1 MKKLHIA
8 TIVLFFVLLLIP
20 IATFEW
26 REGVISE
33 IDNRMLT
40 ENPFAQQD
48 LSYLDFAREVKNYV
62 EDRIGLRSEMIRIYT
77 RLNDKL
83 FGEMVHPSYIYGQD
97 GYVFFNQ
104 TGEGAE
110 CTEYHREFAAMV
122 AKIQAYCEQR
132 KIPFLFVFEPAKT
145 TVLSDKLA
153 KGVNY
158 NNGWVDKFF
167 ALLDE
172 YGVNYVNNTK
182 LLEDKTA
189 AGEVVFNQKYN
200 AGHWNDLGAYYG
212 MNQVLLALQSD
223 FPALHINTPEDFTV
237 TQKLNTSLMVSEFP
251 IEEYEPIYT
260 GRTEVLDITDTF
272 HDEVSLHPQYRAFAY
287 RQNPEQM
294 ASGAPRVLV
303 FQGSYVNGMGYKFLA
318 NSFGEYIAVH
328 DYQNVMNF
336 EYYCNLF
343 QPECVIFEVA
353 EYTFSDTYFDLD
365 GMKRVDLNPVLT
377 EYEDL
382 PQTEKSIDDI
392 TVTTAR
398 GEALTVET
406 LSSLPQDTGYVYL
419 IMNGIT
425 YDLPQLEDGIYS
437 LTVRNEDYHADDIT
451 VVALDTALTGKTVY
465 Q

>member
-8 TIVLFFVLLLIP
+8 TIVLFFTLLLIP
-20 IATFEW
+20 IVTFEW
-26 REGVISE
+26 KENVVSE
-33 IDNRMLT
+33 IDNRMLA
-40 ENPFAQQD
+40 ENPFAQQN
-48 LSYLDFAREVKNYV
+48 LSYLDYIREIGNYV
-62 EDRIGLRSEMIRIYT
+62 EDRIGLRSEMIRLYT

-122 AKIQAYCEQR
+122 AKMQAYCEQR
-132 KIPFLFVFEPAKT
+132 QIPFLFVFEPAKT

-167 ALLDE
+167 AMLDE

-182 LLEDKTA
+182 LLEEKTA
-189 AGEVVFNQKYN
+189 AGEAVFNQKYN

-260 GRTEVLDITDTF
+260 GHAEILDITDTF
-272 HDEVSLHPQYRAFAY
+272 CGEVSLHPQYCGFGY
-287 RQNPEQM
+287 RQNPKQM
-294 ASGAPRVLV
+294 ACGAPRALV
-303 FQGSYVNGMGYKFLA
+303 FQGSYVNGMGYKFLE
-318 NSFGEYIAVH
+318 NSFGEYISVH
-328 DYQNVMNF
+328 DYQNVMNL

-343 QPECVIFEVA
+343 QPECVVFEVA
-353 EYTFSDTYFDLD
+353 EYTFSDGYFEFTK
-365 GMKRVDLNPVLT
+365 MKQMDLNPVLT

-382 PQTEKSIDDI
+382 PQMEKSIDDI
-392 TVTTAR
+392 TLTADE
-398 GEALTVET
+398 GEALTVVT
-406 LSSLPQDTGYVYL
+406 VSSLPQDTGYAYL

-425 YDLPQLEDGIYS
+425 YDLPRTQDGTYS
-437 LTVRNEDYHADDIT
+437 LAVRNEDYHAGDVT
-451 VVALDTALTGKTVY
+451 VIAVDTAQTGKTVY